1 MLVNNQLNSS
11 SNSTHDCSRN
21 QAHWLFFHRP
31 CKVKVKFNQKQNF
44 FHRRLEFTN
53 PDFFLFTKIGA
64 TIKIVTDDQYKEKC
78 TKDILWVDYKNI
90 SKVLV
95 PGARI
100 FIDDGL
106 ISVIAKECGP
116 DYVIGEIE
124 NSGNLGS
131 KKGTFQRMPNLRLEV
146 PPSQERCAMLK
157 SQGLLSS
164 FYVVNI
170 TIFQPFFLQHTQK
183 SIKCHKFL
191 E

>member
-1 MLVNNQLNSS
+1 MNLNFY
-11 SNSTHDCSRN
+11 
-21 QAHWLFFHRP
+21 FF
-31 CKVKVKFNQKQNF
+31 N
-44 FHRRLEFTN
+44 
-53 PDFFLFTKIGA
+53 KIGA

-124 NSGNLGS
+124 N
-131 KKGTFQRMPNLRLEV
+131 
-146 PPSQERCAMLK
+146 
-157 SQGLLSS
+157 
-164 FYVVNI
+164 
-170 TIFQPFFLQHTQK
+170 HTDL
-183 SIKCHKFL
+183 FL
-191 E
+191 ETVQVGHHHPPRNQSGFRVLWCLGQWPRKDGDLSLENISQQQL

>member
-1 MLVNNQLNSS
+1 MQ
-11 SNSTHDCSRN
+11 SRGEIKSKI
-21 QAHWLFFHRP
+21 AFLSLETWIYKSWFLFI
-31 CKVKVKFNQKQNF
+31 
-44 FHRRLEFTN
+44 L
-53 PDFFLFTKIGA
+53 LFTKIGA

-131 KKGTFQRMPNLRLEV
+131 KKGTFQSMHNLRTRTLV
-146 PPSQERCAMLK
+146 KKNR
-157 SQGLLSS
+157 S
-164 FYVVNI
+164 FKI
-170 TIFQPFFLQHTQK
+170 
-183 SIKCHKFL
+183 SIKQNL
-191 E
+191 L

>member
-1 MLVNNQLNSS
+1 M
-11 SNSTHDCSRN
+11 
-21 QAHWLFFHRP
+21 
-31 CKVKVKFNQKQNF
+31 KFNKKLHF

-53 PDFFLFTKIGA
+53 PDSFFLFTKIGA
-64 TIKIVTDDQYKEKC
+64 TIKIVTDDEYKEKC

-131 KKGTFQRMPNLRLEV
+131 KKGTFHRM
-146 PPSQERCAMLK
+146 Q
-157 SQGLLSS
+157 
-164 FYVVNI
+164 YVR
-170 TIFQPFFLQHTQK
+170 HA
-183 SIKCHKFL
+183 
-191 E
+191 

>member
-1 MLVNNQLNSS
+1 MKVKRMGITEILRRIWLFSANKIKSSESVSKQLTQLIVKLNSS
-11 SNSTHDCSRN
+11 LRQKLGTLVVFPQAMQSQSEIQFKNSISFTGDLNLRILI
-21 QAHWLFFHRP
+21 LF
-31 CKVKVKFNQKQNF
+31 
-44 FHRRLEFTN
+44 
-53 PDFFLFTKIGA
+53 FTKIGA

-131 KKGTFQRMPNLRLEV
+131 KKGTFQSMHNLRLNM
-146 PPSQERCAMLK
+146 SK
-157 SQGLLSS
+157 
-164 FYVVNI
+164 
-170 TIFQPFFLQHTQK
+170 T
-183 SIKCHKFL
+183 
-191 E
+191 

>member
-1 MLVNNQLNSS
+1 MIAAEIRHIGCFSTGHAKSKWNSIKNRISFTGDLNL
-11 SNSTHDCSRN
+11 RI
-21 QAHWLFFHRP
+21 LI
-31 CKVKVKFNQKQNF
+31 
-44 FHRRLEFTN
+44 
-53 PDFFLFTKIGA
+53 FLFAEIGA

-131 KKGTFQRMPNLRLEV
+131 KKGTFQSMHNLRHNIWDTV
-146 PPSQERCAMLK
+146 PEINVHYRLTVWSVND
-157 SQGLLSS
+157 GLSGNLLDL
-164 FYVVNI
+164 
-170 TIFQPFFLQHTQK
+170 PFDPVLTGLWSAFANLLINFW
-183 SIKCHKFL
+183 SLF
-191 E
+191 